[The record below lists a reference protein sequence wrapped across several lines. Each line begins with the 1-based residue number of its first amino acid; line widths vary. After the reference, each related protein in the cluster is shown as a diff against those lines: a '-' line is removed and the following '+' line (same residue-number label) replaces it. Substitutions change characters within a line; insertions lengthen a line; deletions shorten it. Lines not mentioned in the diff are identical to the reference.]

1 MRIIRTVRGDIDPS
15 QLGITAPHEHLWC
28 NEEIENKPEKYSFP
42 GITEKMV
49 MHDRQLIIKELKDFH
64 EAGGRAV
71 AEMTTD
77 GWGRDVT
84 VLKEI
89 SEAANVHVI
98 SISGTYIEDY
108 LPQYFYRMDIDE
120 LAERF
125 AREITVGVDGTGIRT
140 GLLKAS
146 VSRRVVE
153 QAEEK
158 GARAVARAQV
168 QTGVAITTH
177 TNASSRFEISGG
189 NSGMLHLDIFEQ
201 EGVDLSRVIVGHTD
215 ENADIRQLIQL
226 IKRGATIQFDTIGKL
241 HWLLD
246 QTRIGLIRQL
256 CEKGYEDRVLLSTD
270 RCRVSETKTHGGPG
284 YSHILNTFVPL
295 LHQSGIDE
303 KIIHKFL
310 VDNPAAILS
319 FEAGYTD

>member
-1 MRIIRTVRGDIDPS
+1 MRIIRTVRGDIGPS

-28 NEEIENKPEKYSFP
+28 DQEIEDKYAMYSFP
-42 GITEKMV
+42 GISEKMY
-49 MHDRQLIIKELKDFH
+49 MRDRQLVIKELQEFH
-64 EAGGRAV
+64 QAGGRAV
-71 AEMTTD
+71 AEMTSD

-89 SEAANVHVI
+89 SEAASVHVI
-98 SISGTYIEDY
+98 SVSGTYIDEY

-120 LAERF
+120 LAEWF

-140 GLLKAS
+140 GLLKTS

-158 GARAVARAQV
+158 GARAVARAQLK
-168 QTGVAITTH
+168 TGVAITTH
-177 TNASSRFEISGG
+177 TNASSRFEIKGG

-215 ENADIRQLIQL
+215 ENADLRQLIQL
-226 IKRGATIQFDTIGKL
+226 IKRGASIQFDTIGKL
-241 HWLLD
+241 HWQLD
-246 QTRIGLIRQL
+246 ETRIGLIRQL
-256 CEKGYEDRVLLSTD
+256 CEKGYEDRLLLSTD
-270 RCRVSETKTHGGPG
+270 RCRVSETKTFGGPG
-284 YSHILNTFVPL
+284 YSHILNTFVPML
-295 LHQSGIDE
+295 RRSGIDE

-310 VDNPAAILS
+310 VDNPAAIFS
-319 FEAGYTD
+319 FEVG

>member
-28 NEEIENKPEKYSFP
+28 NEEIGNKCEKYSFP

-84 VLKEI
+84 ILKEI
-89 SEAANVHVI
+89 SKAANVHVI

-120 LAERF
+120 LAEWF

-158 GARAVARAQV
+158 GARDRKS
-168 QTGVAITTH
+168 TRLNSSH
-177 TNASSRFEISGG
+177 T
-189 NSGMLHLDIFEQ
+189 
-201 EGVDLSRVIVGHTD
+201 
-215 ENADIRQLIQL
+215 
-226 IKRGATIQFDTIGKL
+226 
-241 HWLLD
+241 
-246 QTRIGLIRQL
+246 
-256 CEKGYEDRVLLSTD
+256 
-270 RCRVSETKTHGGPG
+270 
-284 YSHILNTFVPL
+284 
-295 LHQSGIDE
+295 
-303 KIIHKFL
+303 
-310 VDNPAAILS
+310 
-319 FEAGYTD
+319 

>member
-28 NEEIENKPEKYSFP
+28 DQEIGDKHTKYSFP
-42 GITEKMV
+42 GISEKMY
-49 MHDRQLIIKELKDFH
+49 MRDRQLIIKELQEFH
-64 EAGGRAV
+64 QAGGRAV

-89 SEAANVHVI
+89 SEATGVHVI
-98 SISGTYIEDY
+98 AISGTYIEEF
-108 LPQYFYRMDIDE
+108 LPEYFYKMDIDE

-125 AREITVGVDGTGIRT
+125 AREITTGVDGTGIRT

-158 GARAVARAQV
+158 GARAVARAQLK
-168 QTGVAITTH
+168 TGVAITTH
-177 TNASSRFEISGG
+177 TNASSRFEIEGG

-226 IKRGATIQFDTIGKL
+226 IKRGAI
-241 HWLLD
+241 
-246 QTRIGLIRQL
+246 
-256 CEKGYEDRVLLSTD
+256 YPV
-270 RCRVSETKTHGGPG
+270 
-284 YSHILNTFVPL
+284 
-295 LHQSGIDE
+295 
-303 KIIHKFL
+303 
-310 VDNPAAILS
+310 
-319 FEAGYTD
+319 